1 MECMGE
7 GELSMYI
14 LLLSF
19 AIFFPWV
26 IGHLLSQSH
35 SFLTC
40 QMTVQVNIVPT
51 QLTGTFHYK
60 ITRQEYCYQ

>member
-1 MECMGE
+1 MKE

-19 AIFFPWV
+19 VCHFFPL
-26 IGHLLSQSH
+26 GHRSLAISESQFS
-35 SFLTC
+35 TC
-40 QMTVQVNIVPT
+40 QMTVQVNIIPT

-60 ITRQEYCYQ
+60 SRRQEYYYQ